1 MNRATINKATINNA
15 TINKATIIKETIDK
29 IKYDLE
35 YAAAMDHSMLLYK
48 FGEDVQIDF
57 CTKNY
62 KLFRTA
68 PEKFY
73 ENLDTLL
80 EELTNKAA
88 EVESLELENACYQ
101 KTDDQNYENDDF

>member
-1 MNRATINKATINNA
+1 MNKA
-15 TINKATIIKETIDK
+15 TINKATIIMATIDK

-35 YAAAMDHSMLLYK
+35 YAAAIDHSMLLYK

-57 CTKNY
+57 CINNY

-73 ENLDTLL
+73 KNLDTLL
-80 EELTNKAA
+80 EELVDKEA
-88 EVESLELENACYQ
+88 ELESLELENACFQ
-101 KTDDQNYENDDF
+101 KTDDREDDF